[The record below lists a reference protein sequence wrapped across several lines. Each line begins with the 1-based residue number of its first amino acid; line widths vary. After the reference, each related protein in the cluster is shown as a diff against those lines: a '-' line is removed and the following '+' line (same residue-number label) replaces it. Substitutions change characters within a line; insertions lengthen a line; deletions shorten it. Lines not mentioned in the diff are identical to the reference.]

1 MSISRKMISSLS
13 SFKKRLIKRDT
24 MKELKMIS
32 SNRIRWSKPNNS
44 KLRQLMLAN
53 RQLEALQELYKE
65 LLSMVVNLRK

>member
-1 MSISRKMISSLS
+1 
-13 SFKKRLIKRDT
+13 

-65 LLSMVVNLRK
+65 LLSMVVNQRK